1 MNPPEMKPL
10 PAYML
15 IRGDM
20 VWDSVRQWFFSC
32 PYNAALPHDMQG
44 DDNPDVVVKIA
55 PDTERAHDWNT
66 ARRAA
71 VLDSG
76 VAVEP

>member
-15 IRGDM
+15 MQGDM
-20 VWDSVRQWFFSC
+20 VWDPVRQWFFRC
-32 PYNAALPHDMQG
+32 PYNAGLPIEMQG
-44 DDNPDVVVKIA
+44 DDKPDVVVKIA
-55 PDTERAHDWNT
+55 PDTERARDWNT

-71 VLDSG
+71 QLDG
-76 VAVEP
+76 AAVEP